1 MWIQARW
8 SNTGLPEP
16 VNISYSPDQ
25 YSGQINP
32 YKGTHIVD
40 MGMTP

>member
-1 MWIQARW
+1 MNV
-8 SNTGLPEP
+8 SGSPVGGMEP